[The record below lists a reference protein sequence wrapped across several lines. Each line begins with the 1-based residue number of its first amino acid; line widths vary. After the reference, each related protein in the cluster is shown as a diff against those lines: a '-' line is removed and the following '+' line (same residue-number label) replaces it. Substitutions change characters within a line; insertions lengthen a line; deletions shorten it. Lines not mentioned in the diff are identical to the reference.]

1 MHIPTVLLKFIIV
14 LCAEKKS
21 IKILCHWTNW
31 RRRIFNMSEAF
42 TVSSLI
48 DALLDLEDKGWGNTE
63 VVNYEGFNLFEANVE
78 NQYDGEV
85 VVIR

>member
-1 MHIPTVLLKFIIV
+1 
-14 LCAEKKS
+14 
-21 IKILCHWTNW
+21 
-31 RRRIFNMSEAF
+31 MSEAF
-42 TVSSLI
+42 TVTSLI
-48 DALLDLEDKGWGNTE
+48 NALIELENRGWGNTE